1 MPAATA
7 RHLDVRT
14 RWVTAPSRV
23 HMNSHRLVAVALRSA
38 CAGAPRA
45 VLNAAPRT
53 RPPSIR
59 NRPYFHER
67 SNPPLSGRTV
77 RRRIGSDRANP
88 NTAGPNLLR
97 PWGSKLE
104 DGVRPLSTLSSSA
117 RTSLAG
123 RRRHPDAARAATSQI
138 RLHTAIARSAS
149 AEPIRC
155 LQRPGRTVSD
165 RSRPEGGAGYTPERN
180 PASWLAG

>member
-1 MPAATA
+1 MVDRGQPCSYE
-7 RHLDVRT
+7 LPVDSS
-14 RWVTAPSRV
+14 PSLCIRP
-23 HMNSHRLVAVALRSA
+23 AVARLEGSFKR
-38 CAGAPRA
+38 RH
-45 VLNAAPRT
+45 RR

-59 NRPYFHER
+59 NRPHFHER